1 MSSNGQ
7 ALRRSALAALTA
19 VLVVAA
25 AAMAT
30 AANAAAGPVVTEMI
44 VGPNGT
50 LFGPRGVDAAAT
62 AVAVASRRCRIAA
75 ATPLAALSG
84 ARGLGGPAFGLRDS
98 GACSLNPANA
108 GQLFVTTVGGFA
120 NRGANGWEYKVNDRA
135 GTTGAGDPSGA
146 FADGQLSRGRP
157 RALVLV

>member
-19 VLVVAA
+19 VLVVPA

-84 ARGLGGPAFGLRDS
+84 ARGLGGPAFGLRDY
-98 GACSLNPANA
+98 GACSLTRRTPASCSSPRSAASPTSAPTA
-108 GQLFVTTVGGFA
+108 GNT
-120 NRGANGWEYKVNDRA
+120 R
-135 GTTGAGDPSGA
+135 
-146 FADGQLSRGRP
+146 
-157 RALVLV
+157 